1 MVIVSS
7 PSPLTSGIAVA
18 AAGQDVPCATMA
30 MAVLT
35 RPIHGLAGLGRRSID
50 DGRSHCQA
58 RGLLGAHV
66 TILVT
71 RSPKMVT
78 PGSAITRNIE
88 EIPGFTRWRGFC

>member
-7 PSPLTSGIAVA
+7 SSPLTSGIAVA

-50 DGRSHCQA
+50 DGRGHCQA
-58 RGLLGAHV
+58 WGLLGAHV

-78 PGSAITRNIE
+78 P
-88 EIPGFTRWRGFC
+88 